1 MANGIESPE
10 WTTEEWV
17 SAWTIHV
24 GKAYRCDKCDT
35 MIMVTKGGVGTLEPV
50 CCGEPMKPVEQ
61 PDTIADQEG
70 SLP

>member
-35 MIMVTKGGVGTLEPV
+35 MIMVTKGGVGTLEPQL
-50 CCGEPMKPVEQ
+50 VEQ
-61 PDTIADQEG
+61 PDTSADQEG
-70 SLP
+70 GLP